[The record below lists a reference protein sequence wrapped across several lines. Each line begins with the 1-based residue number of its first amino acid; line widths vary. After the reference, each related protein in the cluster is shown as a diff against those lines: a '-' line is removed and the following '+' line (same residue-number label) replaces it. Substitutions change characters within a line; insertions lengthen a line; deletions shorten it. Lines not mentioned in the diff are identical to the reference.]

1 MSDMVNLKADIFDI
15 LKQQD
20 NLQQQ
25 FRILEEKKQKL
36 LKELAEEEAKAGGD
50 KQ

>member
-1 MSDMVNLKADIFDI
+1 MPEIKDLKADIFDI

-25 FRILEEKKQKL
+25 FRILEERKQKL
-36 LKELAEEEAKAGGD
+36 LKELAEEEAKAI
-50 KQ
+50 KEIK